1 MTSQLSQ
8 RGVTLIELIMVIA
21 IIGVISAVASVFIKG
36 PIDAYVDSARRAA
49 LTDAVDTGI
58 RRMARDIRKALPNS
72 TRILS
77 PGSPS
82 IQCLEFIPTK
92 TAGRYRAEVDV
103 LSTGDI
109 LNFVASDTS
118 FNMLSLNSDLPADQ
132 KIEIGDVVAVYN
144 LGVSGADAYAGDN
157 TSTVRSLANDSGRK
171 ESTISVDAK
180 LFPFASGSK
189 RFYVIPAGEQVVGYV
204 CSGNGTDAHG
214 TGTGT
219 LRRYIATLPG
229 ANSCTLPV
237 IDQNNVTSVSIMA
250 SNVAS
255 CNFVHNV
262 SDLQRND
269 PVQLTITFTDSGESI
284 SLYHQVYENNWP

>member
-1 MTSQLSQ
+1 MAAQRNQ
-8 RGVTLIELIMVIA
+8 RGATLIELIMVIA
-21 IIGVISAVASVFIKG
+21 ILGVIAAVASVFIKG

-49 LTDAVDTGI
+49 LTDASDTAI

-72 TRILS
+72 TRI
-77 PGSPS
+77 PS
-82 IQCLEFIPTK
+82 TDCLEFIPTK
-92 TAGRYRAEVDV
+92 TAGRYRAAVDV

-204 CSGNGTDAHG
+204 CNGNGTDAHG

>member
-1 MTSQLSQ
+1 MAAQRNQ
-8 RGVTLIELIMVIA
+8 RGATLIELIMVIA
-21 IIGVISAVASVFIKG
+21 ILGVIAAVASVFIKG

-49 LTDAVDTGI
+49 LTDASDTAI

-72 TRILS
+72 TRI
-77 PGSPS
+77 PS
-82 IQCLEFIPTK
+82 TDCLEFIPTK
-92 TAGRYRAEVDV
+92 TAGRYRAAVDV

>member
-1 MTSQLSQ
+1 MAAQRNQ
-8 RGVTLIELIMVIA
+8 RGATLIELIMVIA
-21 IIGVISAVASVFIKG
+21 ILGVIAAVASVFIKG

-49 LTDAVDTGI
+49 LTDAADTAI

-72 TRILS
+72 TRI
-77 PGSPS
+77 PS
-82 IQCLEFIPTK
+82 TDCIEFIPTK
-92 TAGRYRAEVDV
+92 TAGRYRAAVDK

-118 FNMLSLNSDLPADQ
+118 FNMLSLNSDLPSDQ

-180 LFPFASGSK
+180 EFPFASGSK

>member
-1 MTSQLSQ
+1 MAAQRNQ
-8 RGVTLIELIMVIA
+8 RGATLIELIMVIA
-21 IIGVISAVASVFIKG
+21 ILGVIAVVASVFIKG

-49 LTDAVDTGI
+49 LTDASDTAI

-72 TRILS
+72 TRI
-77 PGSPS
+77 PS
-82 IQCLEFIPTK
+82 TDCIEFIPTK
-92 TAGRYRAEVDV
+92 TAGRYRAAVDV

-118 FNMLSLNSDLPADQ
+118 FNMLSLNSDLPSDQ

>member
-1 MTSQLSQ
+1 MAAQRNQ
-8 RGVTLIELIMVIA
+8 RGATLIELIMVIA
-21 IIGVISAVASVFIKG
+21 ILGVIAAVASVFLKG

-49 LTDAVDTGI
+49 LTDASDTAI

-72 TRILS
+72 TRI
-77 PGSPS
+77 PS
-82 IQCLEFIPTK
+82 TDCIEFIPTK
-92 TAGRYRAEVDV
+92 TAGRYRAAVDV

-204 CSGNGTDAHG
+204 CNGNGTDAHG

>member
-21 IIGVISAVASVFIKG
+21 IIGVISTVASVFIKG

-144 LGVSGADAYAGDN
+144 LGVSGADAYVGDN
-157 TSTVRSLANDSGRK
+157 TSTVRSVADDSGRK

-189 RFYVIPAGEQVVGYV
+189 RFYVIPAAENIVAYV
-204 CSGNGTDAHG
+204 CDGDGK
-214 TGTGT
+214 
-219 LRRYIATLPG
+219 LRRSVRAFDPT
-229 ANSCTLPV
+229 AAKCPV
-237 IDQNNVTSVSIMA
+237 SGPILA

-255 CNFVHNV
+255 CHFVHDT
-262 SDLQRND
+262 SDLQRNE
-269 PVQLTITFTDSGESI
+269 PVQLTITFNDSAESI
-284 SLYHQVYENNWP
+284 SLYLQVYENSWP

>member
-1 MTSQLSQ
+1 MAAQRNQ
-8 RGVTLIELIMVIA
+8 RGATLIELIMVIA
-21 IIGVISAVASVFIKG
+21 ILGVIAAVASVFIKG

-49 LTDAVDTGI
+49 LTDASDTAI

-72 TRILS
+72 TRI
-77 PGSPS
+77 PS
-82 IQCLEFIPTK
+82 TDCIEFIPTK
-92 TAGRYRAEVDV
+92 TAGRYRAAVDK

-109 LNFVASDTS
+109 LNFVAPDTS
-118 FNMLSLNSDLPADQ
+118 FNMLSLNSDLPSDQ

>member
-1 MTSQLSQ
+1 MAAQRNQ
-8 RGVTLIELIMVIA
+8 RGATLIELIMVIA
-21 IIGVISAVASVFIKG
+21 ILGVIAAVASVFIKG

-49 LTDAVDTGI
+49 LTDASDTAI

-72 TRILS
+72 TRI
-77 PGSPS
+77 PS
-82 IQCLEFIPTK
+82 TECIEFIPTK
-92 TAGRYRAEVDV
+92 TAGRYRAAVDV

-157 TSTVRSLANDSGRK
+157 TSTVRSVADDSGRK

-189 RFYVIPAGEQVVGYV
+189 RFYVIPAAENIVAYV
-204 CSGNGTDAHG
+204 CDGDGK
-214 TGTGT
+214 
-219 LRRYIATLPG
+219 LRRSVRAFDPT
-229 ANSCTLPV
+229 AAKCPV
-237 IDQNNVTSVSIMA
+237 SGPILA

-255 CNFVHNV
+255 CHFVHDT
-262 SDLQRND
+262 SDLQRNE
-269 PVQLTITFTDSGESI
+269 PVQLTITFNDSAESI
-284 SLYHQVYENNWP
+284 SLYLQVYENSWP

>member
-1 MTSQLSQ
+1 MATQRNQ
-8 RGVTLIELIMVIA
+8 RGATLIELIMVIA
-21 IIGVISAVASVFIKG
+21 ILGVIAAVASVFIKG

-49 LTDAVDTGI
+49 LTDASDTAI

-72 TRILS
+72 TRI
-77 PGSPS
+77 PS
-82 IQCLEFIPTK
+82 TDCLEFIPTK
-92 TAGRYRAEVDV
+92 TAGRYRAAVDV

>member
-1 MTSQLSQ
+1 MAAQRNQ
-8 RGVTLIELIMVIA
+8 RGATLIELIMVIA
-21 IIGVISAVASVFIKG
+21 ILGVIAAVASVFIKG

-49 LTDAVDTGI
+49 LTDASDTAI

-72 TRILS
+72 TRI
-77 PGSPS
+77 PS
-82 IQCLEFIPTK
+82 TECIEFIPTK
-92 TAGRYRAEVDV
+92 TAGRYRAAVDV

-118 FNMLSLNSDLPADQ
+118 FNMLSLNSDLPSDQ

>member
-1 MTSQLSQ
+1 MAAQRNQ
-8 RGVTLIELIMVIA
+8 RGATLIELIMVIA
-21 IIGVISAVASVFIKG
+21 ILGVIAAVASVFIKG

-49 LTDAVDTGI
+49 LTDASDTAI

-72 TRILS
+72 TRI
-77 PGSPS
+77 PS
-82 IQCLEFIPTK
+82 TDCIEFIPTK
-92 TAGRYRAEVDV
+92 TAGRYRAAVDV

>member
-36 PIDAYVDSARRAA
+36 PIDAYVDGARRAA

-157 TSTVRSLANDSGRK
+157 TSTVRSVADDSGRK

-189 RFYVIPAGEQVVGYV
+189 RFYVIPAAENIVAYV
-204 CSGNGTDAHG
+204 CDGDGK
-214 TGTGT
+214 
-219 LRRYIATLPG
+219 LRRSVRAFDPT
-229 ANSCTLPV
+229 AAKCPV
-237 IDQNNVTSVSIMA
+237 SGPILA

-255 CNFVHNV
+255 CHFVHDT
-262 SDLQRND
+262 SDLQRNE
-269 PVQLTITFTDSGESI
+269 PVQLTITFNDSAESI
-284 SLYHQVYENNWP
+284 SLYLQVYENSWP

>member
-1 MTSQLSQ
+1 MAAQRNQ
-8 RGVTLIELIMVIA
+8 RGATLIELIMVIA
-21 IIGVISAVASVFIKG
+21 ILGVIAAVASVFIKG
-36 PIDAYVDSARRAA
+36 PTDAYVDSARRAA
-49 LTDAVDTGI
+49 LTDASDTAI

-72 TRILS
+72 TRI
-77 PGSPS
+77 PS
-82 IQCLEFIPTK
+82 TDCLEFIPTK
-92 TAGRYRAEVDV
+92 TAGRYRAAVDK

-204 CSGNGTDAHG
+204 CNGNGTDAHG

>member
-72 TRILS
+72 TRIL
-77 PGSPS
+77 PPVSPS

-92 TAGRYRAEVDV
+92 TAGRYRAAVDV

-109 LNFVASDTS
+109 LNFVAPDTS

-157 TSTVRSLANDSGRK
+157 TSTVRSVADDSGRK

-189 RFYVIPAGEQVVGYV
+189 RFYVIPAAENIVAYV
-204 CSGNGTDAHG
+204 CDGDGK
-214 TGTGT
+214 
-219 LRRYIATLPG
+219 LRRSVRAFDPT
-229 ANSCTLPV
+229 AAKCPV
-237 IDQNNVTSVSIMA
+237 SGPILA

-255 CNFVHNV
+255 CHFVHDT
-262 SDLQRND
+262 SDLQRNE
-269 PVQLTITFTDSGESI
+269 PVQLTITFNNSAESI
-284 SLYHQVYENNWP
+284 SLYLQVYENSRP

>member
-157 TSTVRSLANDSGRK
+157 TSTVRSVADDSGRK

-189 RFYVIPAGEQVVGYV
+189 RFYVIPAAENIVAYV
-204 CSGNGTDAHG
+204 CDGDGK
-214 TGTGT
+214 
-219 LRRYIATLPG
+219 LRRSVRAFDPT
-229 ANSCTLPV
+229 AAKCPV
-237 IDQNNVTSVSIMA
+237 SGPILA

-255 CNFVHNV
+255 CHFVHDT
-262 SDLQRND
+262 SDLQRNE
-269 PVQLTITFTDSGESI
+269 PVQLTITFNDSAESI
-284 SLYHQVYENNWP
+284 SLYLQVYENSWP

>member
-77 PGSPS
+77 PDSPS

-157 TSTVRSLANDSGRK
+157 TSTVRSVADDSGRK

-189 RFYVIPAGEQVVGYV
+189 RFYVIPAAENIVAYV
-204 CSGNGTDAHG
+204 CDGDGK
-214 TGTGT
+214 
-219 LRRYIATLPG
+219 LRRSVRAFDPT
-229 ANSCTLPV
+229 AAKCPV
-237 IDQNNVTSVSIMA
+237 SGPILA

-255 CNFVHNV
+255 CHFVHDT
-262 SDLQRND
+262 SDLQRNE
-269 PVQLTITFTDSGESI
+269 PVQLTITFNDSAESI
-284 SLYHQVYENNWP
+284 SLYLQVYENSWP

>member
-72 TRILS
+72 TRIL
-77 PGSPS
+77 PPVSPS

-92 TAGRYRAEVDV
+92 TAGRYRAAVDV
-103 LSTGDI
+103 LSTGNI
-109 LNFVASDTS
+109 LNFVAPDTS

-157 TSTVRSLANDSGRK
+157 TSTVRSVADDSGRK

-189 RFYVIPAGEQVVGYV
+189 RFYVIPAAENIVAYV
-204 CSGNGTDAHG
+204 CDGDGK
-214 TGTGT
+214 
-219 LRRYIATLPG
+219 LRRSVRAFDPT
-229 ANSCTLPV
+229 AAKCPV
-237 IDQNNVTSVSIMA
+237 SGPILA

-255 CNFVHNV
+255 CHFVHDT
-262 SDLQRND
+262 SDLQRNE
-269 PVQLTITFTDSGESI
+269 PVQLTITFNNSAESI
-284 SLYHQVYENNWP
+284 SLYLQVYENSLP

>member
-1 MTSQLSQ
+1 MAAQ
-8 RGVTLIELIMVIA
+8 RNQCGATLVELIMVIT
-21 IIGVISAVASVFIKG
+21 ILGVITAVASVFIKG

-157 TSTVRSLANDSGRK
+157 TSTVRSVADDSGRK

-189 RFYVIPAGEQVVGYV
+189 RFYVIPAAENIVAYV
-204 CSGNGTDAHG
+204 CDGDGK
-214 TGTGT
+214 
-219 LRRYIATLPG
+219 LRRSVRAFDPT
-229 ANSCTLPV
+229 AAKCPV
-237 IDQNNVTSVSIMA
+237 SGPILA

-255 CNFVHNV
+255 CHFVHDT
-262 SDLQRND
+262 SDLQRNE
-269 PVQLTITFTDSGESI
+269 PVQLTITFNNSAESI
-284 SLYHQVYENNWP
+284 SLYLQVYENSWP

>member
-204 CSGNGTDAHG
+204 CNGNGTDAHG

>member
-72 TRILS
+72 TRIL
-77 PGSPS
+77 PPVSPS

-157 TSTVRSLANDSGRK
+157 TSTVRSVADDSGRK

-189 RFYVIPAGEQVVGYV
+189 RFYVIPAAENIVAYV
-204 CSGNGTDAHG
+204 CDGDGK
-214 TGTGT
+214 
-219 LRRYIATLPG
+219 LRRSVRAFDPT
-229 ANSCTLPV
+229 AAKCPV
-237 IDQNNVTSVSIMA
+237 SGPILA

-255 CNFVHNV
+255 CHFVHDT
-262 SDLQRND
+262 SDLQRNE
-269 PVQLTITFTDSGESI
+269 PVQLTITFNDSAESI
-284 SLYHQVYENNWP
+284 SLYLQVYENSWP

>member
-1 MTSQLSQ
+1 MAAQRNQ
-8 RGVTLIELIMVIA
+8 RGATLIELIMVIA
-21 IIGVISAVASVFIKG
+21 ILGVIAAVASVFIKG

-49 LTDAVDTGI
+49 LTDASDTAI

-72 TRILS
+72 TRI
-77 PGSPS
+77 PS
-82 IQCLEFIPTK
+82 TDCIEFIPTK
-92 TAGRYRAEVDV
+92 TAGRYRAAVDV

-118 FNMLSLNSDLPADQ
+118 FNMLSLNSDLPSDQ

>member
-1 MTSQLSQ
+1 MATQRNQ
-8 RGVTLIELIMVIA
+8 RGATLIELIMVIA
-21 IIGVISAVASVFIKG
+21 ILGVIAAVASVFIKG

-49 LTDAVDTGI
+49 LTDASDTAI

-72 TRILS
+72 TRI
-77 PGSPS
+77 PS
-82 IQCLEFIPTK
+82 TDCLEFIPTK
-92 TAGRYRAEVDV
+92 TAGRYRAAVDV

-171 ESTISVDAK
+171 ESTIAVDAK

-204 CSGNGTDAHG
+204 CNGNGTDAHG

>member
-1 MTSQLSQ
+1 MATQRNQ
-8 RGVTLIELIMVIA
+8 RGATLIELIMVIA
-21 IIGVISAVASVFIKG
+21 ILGVIAAVASVFIKG

-49 LTDAVDTGI
+49 LTDASDTAI

-72 TRILS
+72 TRI
-77 PGSPS
+77 PS
-82 IQCLEFIPTK
+82 TDCLEFIPTK
-92 TAGRYRAEVDV
+92 TAGRYRAAVDV

-204 CSGNGTDAHG
+204 CNGNGTDAHG